1 MPIANCKRCGRIFN
15 RVRRDICPVCV
26 AEEDQA
32 FEKVRAYLRQHRYAS
47 LPETSE
53 ATGVDIDLITEMIKS
68 GRLILR
74 DNPNFTYACERCGAP
89 TQVGR
94 YCQACS
100 TELSRMYARA
110 RDELQG
116 EQPDAEER
124 RRLEGRYYSR

>member
-26 AEEDQA
+26 AEEDKA
-32 FEKVRAYLRQHRYAS
+32 FDKVRAYLREHRYAS

-100 TELSRMYARA
+100 AELSRMYARA

-116 EQPDAEER
+116 EEPDAEER